1 MKKRLIKLLE
11 SEGLARKTNLAISI
25 AVPGIGIWFAQ
36 NALHEEPPRIA
47 CAVIWMTF
55 STLCVIAILG
65 EKPRDTQSQAS
76 RTQKR

>member
-11 SEGLARKTNLAISI
+11 SEELARKTNLAISI

-47 CAVIWMTF
+47 CAVIWMAF

-65 EKPRDTQSQAS
+65 EKHRDSKSRVSQK
-76 RTQKR
+76 QKR